1 MRIYWNSEDVS
12 TDETVEEELSHA
24 VVEGKGETLYDI
36 LTSKETTLSDK
47 TENVKNIINQ
57 RT

>member
-1 MRIYWNSEDVS
+1 MRIYWNSADIS
-12 TDETVEEELSHA
+12 TEETIEEESSHA
-24 VVEGKGETLYDI
+24 IVEGKEETLYDI